1 MKQEPNKYKC
11 PKNFKL
17 YAALVLGMGCMVI
30 TLAILDSLQRGR
42 VGYDD
47 GLLQHKLQPAAIISE
62 VRENNP
68 AETPWLGIEIQD
80 IDETIAEQLDLRNS
94 NGVLVSKVIQ
104 GSPADKSGIKRGDV
118 IVRFDHR
125 SIKDASF
132 LQNLIAKLSV
142 GERVQVVVVRNGDS
156 KSLYVKIG
164 VTPTSNA
171 NPASIGGEVLQ
182 WGIEVSPL
190 TATLAQSFG
199 ITESKEGIVVV
210 QIQPGAGAALAG
222 LLPGDLILSV
232 NSSPT
237 PDMSTFLS
245 AISSTQETVFDIVRG
260 DENLYLAAYENDKPG
275 YQGKPA
281 DVPGM

>member
-1 MKQEPNKYKC
+1 MKQEPNKDKC

-17 YAALVLGMGCMVI
+17 YAALVLGLGCIVI
-30 TLAILDSLQRGR
+30 ILAIFDSLQRGR
-42 VGYDD
+42 AGYDE
-47 GLLQHKLQPAAIISE
+47 GLLQHKLQTVAIISE
-62 VRENNP
+62 ARENNP

-80 IDETIAEQLDLRNS
+80 IDEIIAEQLGLPKD

-104 GSPADKSGIKRGDV
+104 GSPADNSGIKRGDV

-171 NPASIGGEVLQ
+171 NATSIGGEVLQ

-232 NSSPT
+232 NSNPT
-237 PDMSTFLS
+237 PDMSTFFS
-245 AISSTQETVFDIVRG
+245 AINSTQETVFDIVRG
-260 DENLYLAAYENDKPG
+260 DENLYLVAYEDDKPG
-275 YQGKPA
+275 H
-281 DVPGM
+281 

>member
-1 MKQEPNKYKC
+1 MEQELDKDKC
-11 PKNFKL
+11 TKNYKL
-17 YAALVLGMGCMVI
+17 YAALVMGLGCIVI
-30 TLAILDSLQRGR
+30 ILAVFDSLQRER
-42 VGYDD
+42 PGYDE
-47 GLLQHKLQPAAIISE
+47 GQLQQKLQTVAIISE
-62 VRENNP
+62 DRENSP

-80 IDETIAEQLDLRNS
+80 IDEIIAEQLGLKKV

-104 GSPADKSGIKRGDV
+104 GSPADNSGIKQGDL
-118 IVRFDHR
+118 IVKVDHR
-125 SIKDASF
+125 SIEDASY
-132 LQNLIAKLSV
+132 LQNLIAKLYV

-171 NPASIGGEVLQ
+171 NAKSIAGEVLQ
-182 WGIEVSPL
+182 WGIMVSPL
-190 TATLAQSFG
+190 TTTIAQSFG

-237 PDMSTFLS
+237 PDISTLFS
-245 AISSTQETVFDIVRG
+245 AINSTQEAVFDIVRG
-260 DENLYLAAYENDKPG
+260 DENLYLVAYEDNKPG
-275 YQGKPA
+275 
-281 DVPGM
+281 D